1 MRAVFQCGARV
12 ASMAV
17 IYRTWDHGAIFLL
30 SYNRFG
36 IGRLLKKLVSVLERM
51 RQLAT
56 DCASVLLS
64 RGAQKHA
71 ASPGSRKR
79 VTFVQFG
86 DYEEA
91 FRRLVHGGTE
101 NYYAQKYS
109 VDFVGSLP
117 ARSDIESVTVIC
129 ASADLKSAVL
139 PNGVRTVGI
148 ELYPKGRSPR
158 FRELIELVKLSKPT
172 HLLAMTPCI
181 PLIAWGVRTG
191 CQVLP
196 MLADSFRSKGL
207 KAAIDYRLLGLLFN
221 ANAIEFVANH
231 NLAASLDLNRIGIS
245 ADKVIPY
252 DWPAVI
258 SPHDFASKDPPPS
271 GAVFRLLYVGAVIES
286 KGVGDA
292 IGAVAALR
300 DRGVNVSLTVIGRGD
315 VDAYKSVV
323 VRRGLQ
329 KSVEFLGP
337 QSHSE
342 VVKAMRSHDAV
353 VVPSH
358 WSYPEGLP
366 MTLYEALCTRTPLLT
381 SDHPMFAL
389 KIRDGYNAVVFPERD
404 CAAFARRIEEL
415 MKSPGLYSRLSA
427 NALAAADAYLCPLKY
442 DRLIA
447 GFLESNSSGE
457 LRRFSLANSY
467 PDTLKTA

>member
-1 MRAVFQCGARV
+1 MQANRSGLFDLRLSCNRFFG
-12 ASMAV
+12 
-17 IYRTWDHGAIFLL
+17 TFLL
-30 SYNRFG
+30 SYNRMG
-36 IGRLLKKLVSVLERM
+36 IGLLQLKKLVRVAGRM
-51 RQLAT
+51 GRLAT
-56 DCASVLLS
+56 DCASVLWS
-64 RGAQKHA
+64 RVAPKPAGD
-71 ASPGSRKR
+71 PGNPKR

-91 FRRLVHGGTE
+91 SRRLAAGGTE

-117 ARSDIESVTVIC
+117 TRPNMESVTVIC
-129 ASADLKSAVL
+129 VSSDARPAVL

-148 ELYPKGRSPR
+148 ELYPKQQRPR
-158 FRELIELVKLSKPT
+158 FRELLELVKVSQPT

-191 CQVLP
+191 CRVLP

-207 KAAIDYRLLGLLFN
+207 KAAFDYRLLGLLFN
-221 ANAIEFVANH
+221 TNAIEFVANH
-231 NLAASLDLNRIGIS
+231 NLAASLDLNRIGI
-245 ADKVIPY
+245 AAGKVIPY
-252 DWPAVI
+252 DWPALI
-258 SPHDFASKDPPPS
+258 SPHDFQTKSAPPP
-271 GAVFRLLYVGAVIES
+271 AAAFQLLYVGAVIES

-292 IGAVAALR
+292 IDALGLLR
-300 DRGVNVSLTVIGRGD
+300 KRGMNITLTVIGRGD
-315 VDAYKSVV
+315 VDAYKSAVTG
-323 VRRGLQ
+323 RGLQ
-329 KSVEFLGP
+329 EFVKFLGP

-389 KIRDGYNAVVFPERD
+389 KIRDGYNALVFRERD
-404 CAAFARRIEEL
+404 CAAFAGRIEEL
-415 MKSPGLYSRLSA
+415 SRSPELYLRLSA

-442 DRLIA
+442 DQLIS
-447 GFLESNSSGE
+447 GFLGLNSTID
-457 LRRFSLANSY
+457 LRKFSLASSY
-467 PDTLKTA
+467 PDYLKA

>member
-1 MRAVFQCGARV
+1 
-12 ASMAV
+12 
-17 IYRTWDHGAIFLL
+17 
-30 SYNRFG
+30 
-36 IGRLLKKLVSVLERM
+36 LKKLVTVVARM
-51 RQLAT
+51 GRLAN

-64 RGAQKHA
+64 RVVLTHA
-71 ASPGSRKR
+71 ANPGNGKR

-91 FRRLVHGGTE
+91 FRRFAAGGTE

-117 ARSDIESVTVIC
+117 SRPGIESVTVIC
-129 ASADLKSAVL
+129 VSAATKLAVL

-148 ELYPKGRSPR
+148 ELYPKGQPPR
-158 FRELIELVKLSKPT
+158 FRQLIDLVKMSRPT

-181 PLIAWGVRTG
+181 PLIAWGVRAG

-207 KAAIDYRLLGLLFN
+207 KAAIDYKLLRVLFN
-221 ANAIEFVANH
+221 SRAIEFVANH
-231 NLAASLDLNRIGIS
+231 NLAASLDLNRIGIA

-252 DWPAVI
+252 DWPALI
-258 SPHDFASKDPPPS
+258 SPRDFASKSAPS
-271 GAVFRLLYVGAVIES
+271 AQRAFRLLYVGAVIES

-292 IGAVAALR
+292 IDAVGLLR
-300 DRGVNVSLTVIGRGD
+300 KRGVNLTLTIIGRGD
-315 VDAYKSVV
+315 VDAYQRLVAS
-323 VRRGLQ
+323 RGLQ
-329 KSVEFLGP
+329 EFVTFPGP
-337 QSHSE
+337 QSHAQ
-342 VVKAMRSHDAV
+342 VVQAMHSHDVV

-389 KIRDGYNAVVFPERD
+389 KIRDGYNAVVFHERD
-404 CAAFARRIEEL
+404 SAAFAGRIEEL
-415 MKSPGLYSRLSA
+415 MNSPDLYSRLSA
-427 NALAAADAYLCPLKY
+427 NALAAADAFLCSLKF
-442 DRLIA
+442 DQLIS
-447 GFLESNSSGE
+447 GFLEVNAPVDLGS
-457 LRRFSLANSY
+457 FCLASAY
-467 PDTLKTA
+467 PEYLKP

>member
-1 MRAVFQCGARV
+1 LKRLVRVVRRIARL
-12 ASMAV
+12 AA
-17 IYRTWDHGAIFLL
+17 DC
-30 SYNRFG
+30 
-36 IGRLLKKLVSVLERM
+36 VS
-51 RQLAT
+51 A
-56 DCASVLLS
+56 LLS
-64 RGAQKHA
+64 RAAPKHEV
-71 ASPGSRKR
+71 GLGNCKR

-91 FRRLVHGGTE
+91 FWRLERGGNE

-117 ARSDIESVTVIC
+117 GRPNMEAVTVIC
-129 ASADLKSAVL
+129 VAADAKSAVL

-148 ELYPKGRSPR
+148 ELYPKDRSPR
-158 FRELIELVKLSKPT
+158 FRELVDLVKSTRPT

-181 PLIAWGVRTG
+181 PLIAWGIRTG

-196 MLADSFRSKGL
+196 ILADSFRSKGL
-207 KAAIDYRLLGLLFN
+207 KAAIDYKLLGLLFST
-221 ANAIEFVANH
+221 NAIEFVANH
-231 NLAASLDLNRIGIS
+231 NLAASLDLKRIGIS

-258 SPHDFASKDPPPS
+258 SPHDFATKSAPPS
-271 GAVFRLLYVGAVIES
+271 DAPFRLLYVGTVVES

-292 IGAVAALR
+292 IGAVSLLR
-300 DRGVNVSLTVIGRGD
+300 NRGMNLTLTIIGRGD
-315 VDAYKSVV
+315 VEAYRGV
-323 VRRGLQ
+323 VRDQGLE
-329 KSVEFLGP
+329 EFVSFRGP
-337 QSHSE
+337 QSHAE
-342 VVKAMRSHDAV
+342 VVRAMRSHDAV

-404 CAAFARRIEEL
+404 REAFASRIEEL
-415 MKSPGLYSRLSA
+415 TRSPDLYSRLST
-427 NALAAADAYLCPLKY
+427 NALAAADAFLCSLKF
-442 DRLIA
+442 DELIS
-447 GFLESNSSGE
+447 GFLGLNSAIE
-457 LRRFSLANSY
+457 LRKFSLASSY
-467 PDTLKTA
+467 ADSLKN

>member
-1 MRAVFQCGARV
+1 MG
-12 ASMAV
+12 
-17 IYRTWDHGAIFLL
+17 IGLL
-30 SYNRFG
+30 SVRQFPGCVRRNDLVEF
-36 IGRLLKKLVSVLERM
+36 LHLNKLVRVVGRVG
-51 RQLAT
+51 RLAT
-56 DCASVLLS
+56 DCASVLWS
-64 RGAQKHA
+64 RAAPKHDA
-71 ASPGSRKR
+71 APGNPKR

-91 FRRLVHGGTE
+91 SRRFARGGTE

-117 ARSDIESVTVIC
+117 TRPTMESVTVIC
-129 ASADLKSAVL
+129 VSADAKSAVL

-148 ELYPKGRSPR
+148 ELYPKHQRPR
-158 FRELIELVKLSKPT
+158 YRELLELVKVSRPT

-191 CQVLP
+191 CRVLP

-207 KAAIDYRLLGLLFN
+207 KAAIDYKLLGLLFN
-221 ANAIEFVANH
+221 TNAIEFVANH

-245 ADKVIPY
+245 AGKVIPY

-258 SPHDFASKDPPPS
+258 SPHDFQTKSTPAAA
-271 GAVFRLLYVGAVIES
+271 AVFQLLYVGAVIES

-292 IGAVAALR
+292 IDALGLL
-300 DRGVNVSLTVIGRGD
+300 RGRGLNISLTVIGRGD
-315 VDAYKSVV
+315 VEAYQSVV
-323 VRRGLQ
+323 TSRGLQ
-329 KSVEFLGP
+329 EFVRFLGS
-337 QSHSE
+337 QSHAE

-389 KIRDGYNAVVFPERD
+389 KIRDGYNALVFRERD
-404 CAAFARRIEEL
+404 SAAFASRIEEL
-415 MKSPGLYSRLSA
+415 MRSPDLYLRLSA
-427 NALAAADAYLCPLKY
+427 NAVAAADAYLCPLKY
-442 DRLIA
+442 DELIS
-447 GFLESNSSGE
+447 GFLGLNSAID
-457 LRRFSLANSY
+457 LRKFSLASSY
-467 PDTLKTA
+467 PDYLKA